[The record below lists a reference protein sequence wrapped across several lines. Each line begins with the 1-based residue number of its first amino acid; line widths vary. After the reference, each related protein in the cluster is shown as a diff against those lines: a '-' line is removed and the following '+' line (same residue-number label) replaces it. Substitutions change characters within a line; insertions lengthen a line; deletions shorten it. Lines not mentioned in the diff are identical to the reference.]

1 MALNAYQNR
10 ESPSWR
16 ILEYLQRKGA
26 ATIKELE
33 DVLGVTTTAV
43 RQQLQTLQADGYVE
57 RTRVHAG
64 VGRPHHAYSLT
75 AKAHELFSSH
85 CDDLAL
91 TLLEEVFA
99 LEGEERAG
107 QLLERVG
114 SRLAKRYSPLVR
126 SGRLKERVAQLA
138 EALYARRLD
147 GRIRKR
153 RMCSF
158 SRRTTA
164 PITNWRTNTAT
175 SARWM
180 RNSCVRC
187 WVGRKPAPL
196 HDGWASEL
204 QVRRPPQFTRKIV
217 NCELEAAS
225 GDCGLI
231 RPFALH
237 FKVVWSLLY
246 GTNSQFFV

>member
-16 ILEYLQRKGA
+16 VLEYLQRKGA

-57 RTRVHAG
+57 RSSVHAG
-64 VGRPHHAYSLT
+64 VGRPHHVYSLT

-99 LEGEERAG
+99 LEGEERTG

-138 EALYARRLD
+138 EALYARGVLTDVSQEAEDVFILQTYNCPYHELAHEHRDICEMDEKFMREVLGSDVNLHRCMMD
-147 GRIRKR
+147 GHPSCK
-153 RMCSF
+153 F
-158 SRRTTA
+158 VVH
-164 PITNWRTNTAT
+164 
-175 SARWM
+175 
-180 RNSCVRC
+180 RN
-187 WVGRKPAPL
+187 
-196 HDGWASEL
+196 L
-204 QVRRPPQFTRKIV
+204 QGK
-217 NCELEAAS
+217 S
-225 GDCGLI
+225 
-231 RPFALH
+231 
-237 FKVVWSLLY
+237 
-246 GTNSQFFV
+246 